1 MLYYVWDEVEEEYFE
16 VDDEWL
22 KGVAKIKKATEFN
35 YDGNDGLI
43 VVYNN
48 KIVSYER
55 EQGVWKF
62 IMTLK

>member
-1 MLYYVWDEVEEEYFE
+1 MLYYIWDEIEEEYFE

-22 KGVAKIKKATEFN
+22 KGVKNTSTATEFN
-35 YDGNDGLI
+35 YDGNGGLI

-55 EQGVWKF
+55 EQGIWKF